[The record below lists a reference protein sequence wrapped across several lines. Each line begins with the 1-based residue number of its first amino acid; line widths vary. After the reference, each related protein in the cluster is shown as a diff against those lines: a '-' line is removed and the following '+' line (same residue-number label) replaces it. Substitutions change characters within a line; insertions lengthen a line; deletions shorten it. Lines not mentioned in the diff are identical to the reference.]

1 MNIKKFMFLGSSH
14 KSLERSEEKVIGD
27 CLEAVIG
34 AIYLDS
40 NLKSVEKFI
49 FHQWKEF
56 LRNSKV
62 LHIDPK
68 TKLQEYSL
76 KKFKKLPTYTFY
88 KKTGPQ
94 HRPLFKTDVQI
105 PKSKKIIGTGSSKK
119 NAQQDAAKKLL
130 ENLKIL

>member
-1 MNIKKFMFLGSSH
+1 MNIKKFMYLGSSH
-14 KSLERSEEKVIGD
+14 KSLERSEEKFIGD

-49 FHQWKEF
+49 FHQLEGIFTQFKSF
-56 LRNSKV
+56 N
-62 LHIDPK
+62 IDPK

-88 KKTGPQ
+88 KKTGPS
-94 HRPLFKTDVQI
+94 T
-105 PKSKKIIGTGSSKK
+105 
-119 NAQQDAAKKLL
+119 
-130 ENLKIL
+130 